1 MARKV
6 EMSWL
11 VISLVGGSRRIK
23 GSHATRCFLRKIVDV
38 ARFKLVVAPIRI
50 PLEPCKRKDS
60 TTKCDRI
67 RVVER
72 KSVFFM
78 PMLRNASPDDA
89 FNYFPNSLAMRPM

>member
-1 MARKV
+1 
-6 EMSWL
+6 MSWL
-11 VISLVGGSRRIK
+11 VISLVGGSRRINRQPRYPLFSSK
-23 GSHATRCFLRKIVDV
+23 DCRCSPVQACCSTNPHPTRALQRQ
-38 ARFKLVVAPIRI
+38 
-50 PLEPCKRKDS
+50 DS